1 MLKSTG
7 SAGLSIVRHIVII
20 AGLLVAFGALAAR
33 LADNAVMSRPTAAV
47 ATTAAPQPAPA
58 AASNYRTV
66 VVRPDKR
73 GHFQVDARVDGR
85 RMAFMVDT
93 GASVIALRA
102 SDAALLG
109 IHPAQREFTAKVNTA
124 NGSLRAA
131 PAMLS
136 MVEVGG
142 LVVRDVQALVIPDE
156 ALSENL
162 LGLSFLR
169 RLRRFEYAN
178 GKLVLE
184 Q

>member
-1 MLKSTG
+1 M
-7 SAGLSIVRHIVII
+7 RNIVIV
-20 AGLLVAFGALAAR
+20 AALLVAFGALAAR
-33 LADNAVMSRPTAAV
+33 LADDAVTARPSAAV
-47 ATTAAPQPAPA
+47 ATTPAPQPAT
-58 AASNYRTV
+58 SSYRTV
-66 VVRPDKR
+66 TVRPDRR

-85 RMAFMVDT
+85 RMGFMVDT

-102 SDAALLG
+102 SDAAMLG
-109 IHPAQREFTAKVNTA
+109 IHPARREFTARVNTA
-124 NGSLRAA
+124 NGTLRAA
-131 PAMLS
+131 PTRLS

-142 LVVRDVQALVIPDE
+142 LIVRDVPALVMPDK

-169 RLRRFEYAN
+169 RLRRFEYSN